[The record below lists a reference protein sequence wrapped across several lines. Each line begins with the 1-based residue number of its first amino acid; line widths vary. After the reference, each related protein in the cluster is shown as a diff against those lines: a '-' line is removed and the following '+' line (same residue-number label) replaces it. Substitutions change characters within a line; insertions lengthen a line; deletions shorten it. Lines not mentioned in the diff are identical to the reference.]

1 MEQSKEVIEYF
12 KNKATE
18 YDLVENQIYWKLS
31 DELLWSI
38 FSKKVLDK
46 LPRGFK
52 FIDAGGG
59 TGRWTKKILDNY
71 DATGIIYDISEE
83 MLEQARNKFNTSNYE
98 NRIELVKGDLH
109 ELKIEDGIFDLAFN
123 FHNVLGFVQ
132 NPSIVISE
140 LSRVTKK
147 GGLVVSLV
155 PNLYHN
161 IFFNIFVKNF
171 ELVDEVV
178 KTKRGAFT
186 DNMPRMNMFTP
197 DSVKGKYEENGLQI
211 EILSGFPI
219 SIYPGM
225 QETQIQ
231 GSSEHVLDILE
242 DERIFKKIYSIEMQL
257 SEENSDQASRGNQIF
272 IVGRKK

>member
-12 KNKATE
+12 KNKAAE
-18 YDLVENQIYWKLS
+18 YDLVEHQIYWKLS

-46 LPRGFK
+46 LPKGFK

-59 TGRWTKKILDNY
+59 TGRWAKKILDNY

-83 MLEQARNKFNTSNYE
+83 MLEQARNKFKTSNYE

-132 NPSIVISE
+132 NPGIVIRE

-186 DNMPRMNMFTP
+186 DNMPRMNLFTP
-197 DSVKGKYEENGLQI
+197 DSVKGKYKENGLQI

>member
-59 TGRWTKKILDNY
+59 TGRWAKKILDNY

>member
-59 TGRWTKKILDNY
+59 TGRWAKKILDNY

-161 IFFNIFVKNF
+161 IFFNIFVK
-171 ELVDEVV
+171 
-178 KTKRGAFT
+178 
-186 DNMPRMNMFTP
+186 
-197 DSVKGKYEENGLQI
+197 
-211 EILSGFPI
+211 
-219 SIYPGM
+219 
-225 QETQIQ
+225 
-231 GSSEHVLDILE
+231 
-242 DERIFKKIYSIEMQL
+242 KK
-257 SEENSDQASRGNQIF
+257 F
-272 IVGRKK
+272 